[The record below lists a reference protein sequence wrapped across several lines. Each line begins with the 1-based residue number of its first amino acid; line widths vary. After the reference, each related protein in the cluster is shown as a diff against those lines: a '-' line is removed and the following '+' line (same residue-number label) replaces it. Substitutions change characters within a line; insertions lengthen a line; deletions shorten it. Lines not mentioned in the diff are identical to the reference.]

1 MLLNILGLI
10 SVTVNIKFSTTERA
24 KGERMTKETIKL
36 DIWIRTIIIII
47 ATIISCAK
55 YFILL

>member
-36 DIWIRTIIIII
+36 DI
-47 ATIISCAK
+47 
-55 YFILL
+55 